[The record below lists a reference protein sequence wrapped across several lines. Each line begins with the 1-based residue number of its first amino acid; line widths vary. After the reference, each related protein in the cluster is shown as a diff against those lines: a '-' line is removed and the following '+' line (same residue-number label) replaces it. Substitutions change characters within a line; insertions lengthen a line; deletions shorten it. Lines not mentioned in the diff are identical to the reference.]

1 VAALD
6 MLRSAADFKQVQS
19 HSRSRAHPLLL
30 VRYRRNDLER
40 TRYGISTG
48 RKLGSAVVRNAVRR
62 RLRSILRELDP
73 LMAHGFDVLIV
84 ARADS
89 ASAHQ
94 SELAAALRQL
104 LRGAGILEHEPHEPR
119 EPRQPRG
126 AGGTVTSEP
135 SV

>member
-1 VAALD
+1 MAALD
-6 MLRSAADFKQVQS
+6 MLRSAADFRQVQS

-62 RLRSILRELDP
+62 RLRTVLRELDP
-73 LMAHGFDVLIV
+73 LMARGFDVLIV
-84 ARADS
+84 ARAD
-89 ASAHQ
+89 AATARQ

-104 LRGAGILEHEPHEPR
+104 LRGAGILERASR
-119 EPRQPRG
+119 EASDSAR
-126 AGGTVTSEP
+126 SEP
-135 SV
+135 SS